1 MRLRGNGT
9 QAMKRRR
16 KVVYG
21 DTQREVLEKRTSCT
35 FAARSFG

>member
-1 MRLRGNGT
+1 
-9 QAMKRRR
+9 MKRRR

>member
-1 MRLRGNGT
+1 
-9 QAMKRRR
+9 MKRRR

-35 FAARSFG
+35 FG